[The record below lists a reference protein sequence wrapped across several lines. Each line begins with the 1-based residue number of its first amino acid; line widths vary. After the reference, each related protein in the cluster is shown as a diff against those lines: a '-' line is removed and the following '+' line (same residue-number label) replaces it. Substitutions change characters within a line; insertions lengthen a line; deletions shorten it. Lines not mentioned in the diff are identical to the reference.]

1 MNQVERAV
9 SYFEQGYSCS
19 QAILATFGP
28 QLGLEREMALKVAG
42 PFGGGMG
49 GMAET
54 CGVVTGAF
62 MVIGLKHGRTRVED
76 VQTKEHSFMLVRKF
90 ADEFKS
96 RNGTLTCKGLL
107 GHDISTPEGKS
118 LAREKGLY
126 STLCVGFVRDAAEII
141 EQILG

>member
-9 SYFEQGYSCS
+9 SCFEEGYSCS

-28 QLGLEREMALKVAG
+28 QLGLDREMALKVAG

-54 CGVVTGAF
+54 CGVVTGAL
-62 MVIGLKHGRTRVED
+62 MVIGLKHGRTKAED
-76 VQTKEHSFMLVRKF
+76 LQTKEQSYALVRKF

-96 RNGTLTCKGLL
+96 RNGALVCKGLL
-107 GHDISTPEGKS
+107 GHDISTPEGKT
-118 LAREKGLY
+118 LAKERGLH
-126 STLCVGFVRDAAEII
+126 TMLCVEFVRDAAEII
-141 EQILG
+141 ELILE